1 VYGGGDIVI
10 PGIGAEEGADVPGT
24 GRIS

>member
-1 VYGGGDIVI
+1 LYGGGDIVI
-10 PGIGAEEGADVPGT
+10 PGTGAEGGGDVPGT